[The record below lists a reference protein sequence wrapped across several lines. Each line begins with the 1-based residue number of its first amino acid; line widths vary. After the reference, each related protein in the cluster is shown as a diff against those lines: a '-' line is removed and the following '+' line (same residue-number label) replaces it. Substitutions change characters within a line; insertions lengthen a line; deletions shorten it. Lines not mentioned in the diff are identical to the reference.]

1 MHIHTRKLV
10 FPLAST
16 RPDTVSDTIRMT
28 LSPKGLGWA
37 VFDQFRIFTLIFE
50 EEKNQ
55 TTNRPLY
62 SLL

>member
-1 MHIHTRKLV
+1 M

-16 RPDTVSDTIRMT
+16 RPDTVSETIRMT
-28 LSPKGLGWA
+28 LSPKGLSWA
-37 VFDQFRIFTLIFE
+37 VFLTSSVFDQFRVFTLIFE
-50 EEKNQ
+50 GKKNK